1 MSIHGITVAGKGFE
15 GMREAELRALEEA
28 RVQAG
33 KVARLRTKCSVIVAK
48 GEYRSPDFDGM
59 PGGAGEPC
67 GLDGSK
73 RECEALLTELER
85 EEAVLVRMTCRCEKI
100 IARSSMKA
108 EMREFCRNYYLRRMG
123 VDAAADYAGI
133 CRRTGWNYR
142 AEILGKKRRK
152 NQTRKEKTGF

>member
-15 GMREAELRALEEA
+15 GMRGADLRALEDTRA
-28 RVQAG
+28 QVG
-33 KVARLRTKCSVIVAK
+33 NVARLRAKCDEIVTK
-48 GEYRSPDFDGM
+48 GEYRSPAFDGVAD
-59 PGGAGEPC
+59 GAGEPC

-85 EEAVLVRMTCRCEKI
+85 EKDLLARMIRKCEKI
-100 IARSSMKA
+100 IDRSGMNA
-108 EMREFCRNYYLRRMG
+108 EMRKFCRNYYLRRMG

-152 NQTRKEKTGF
+152 NQTRKEKTGL